1 MPYWTS
7 QLFQVPGQGPASYLD
22 AAQREKA
29 LQSMQQMSSAQIVS
43 ATSNMHSRMV
53 APPVSYG
60 GFWQHPGLG
69 GQASQDVKPFAQS
82 PFLHGDK
89 TPTSLGKQT
98 VVWLRINYNKKKDE
112 QSAFFFLLT
121 QIIPPSG
128 KWGGGGFGRLKKIC
142 TINEL

>member
-1 MPYWTS
+1 M
-7 QLFQVPGQGPASYLD
+7 FQMPGQGPTSYLD

-69 GQASQDVKPFAQS
+69 GQTTTQDVKPFAQS

-89 TPTSLGKQT
+89 TPTSLGKFTGNRT
-98 VVWLRINYNKKKDE
+98 VFSKKENNINVALNHSKKFWN
-112 QSAFFFLLT
+112 A
-121 QIIPPSG
+121 
-128 KWGGGGFGRLKKIC
+128 KI
-142 TINEL
+142 TI

>member
-1 MPYWTS
+1 M
-7 QLFQVPGQGPASYLD
+7 FQMPGQGPTSYLD

-69 GQASQDVKPFAQS
+69 GQTTTQDVKPFAQS

-89 TPTSLGKQT
+89 TPTSLGKFTGNRT
-98 VVWLRINYNKKKDE
+98 VFSNKENNIN
-112 QSAFFFLLT
+112 
-121 QIIPPSG
+121 
-128 KWGGGGFGRLKKIC
+128 
-142 TINEL
+142 

>member
-1 MPYWTS
+1 MLSLYIAYVQYVLFEPGLGMPCGPTN
-7 QLFQVPGQGPASYLD
+7 QLFQMPGQGPASYLD

-69 GQASQDVKPFAQS
+69 GQATQDVKPFAQS

-89 TPTSLGKQT
+89 TPTSLGKEQA
-98 VVWLRINYNKKKDE
+98 LRA
-112 QSAFFFLLT
+112 SC
-121 QIIPPSG
+121 SG
-128 KWGGGGFGRLKKIC
+128 VTAG
-142 TINEL
+142 